1 MPLRVTSA
9 PTAGI
14 RKRKSSQPRPRHSP
28 FAAHPRQ
35 KPGTRSVAGDKADKA
50 DLDWGVDE
58 EVDQLPDQ
66 GLSRYIPETARVD
79 TVENAIA
86 HIHKT
91 MFEELPVRAGMNST
105 RIAEVLN
112 LRRSLPP
119 LVSVAHVHTLLNAPT
134 KVEKEIVHLVTT
146 GRVRRLIVP
155 GRGSDAAGLG
165 DCLVLTRDWEELV
178 RGSAVLDPSLKDRF
192 LDLLRRIG
200 TSSAVPAGVFSSSD
214 LMALVRAG
222 FLVSSSSLAKGSLN
236 VASLPSVPTS
246 LRASSA
252 SRSDAGTQPLQTM
265 QLNDS
270 QFRSATMFLSLPN
283 TGTYLRLLGQGRSH
297 LVDLLKKSKF
307 HEAPLYLLRDRW
319 DGAVES
325 DTRSALAKR
334 ARGESTGVLPGRTKK
349 WKQLYGMHFD
359 WVLEE
364 AVGAGLIEVFDT
376 GSVGPGVR
384 CL

>member
-14 RKRKSSQPRPRHSP
+14 RKTKASVPRPRNSP
-28 FAAHPRQ
+28 FAKHARQ
-35 KPGTRSVAGDKADKA
+35 KPGSRPVTRDKVDR
-50 DLDWGVDE
+50 DTGFYEDE
-58 EVDQLPDQ
+58 EQLPDQ
-66 GLSRYIPETARVD
+66 GISHYIPETARVES
-79 TVENAIA
+79 VEDAIR

-119 LVSVAHVHTLLNAPT
+119 LVSVAHVHTLLHAPT
-134 KVEKEIVHLVTT
+134 RVEKEIVDLVNA

-165 DCLVLTRDWEELV
+165 DCLVLTEDWEELV
-178 RGSAVLDPSLKDRF
+178 RRSAVLDQSLKDRF
-192 LDLLRRIG
+192 LDLLRLMG
-200 TSSAVPAGVFSSSD
+200 TASAVPAGVFSSADS
-214 LMALVRAG
+214 MALVRAG

-236 VASLPSVPTS
+236 VASLPAVPAS
-246 LRASSA
+246 LGVSSA
-252 SRSDAGTQPLQTM
+252 SRSDASTQPLQAA
-265 QLNDS
+265 QPSDS

-364 AVGAGLIEVFDT
+364 AVGAGLIELFDT

>member
-14 RKRKSSQPRPRHSP
+14 RKTKASVPRPRNSP
-28 FAAHPRQ
+28 FAKHARQ
-35 KPGTRSVAGDKADKA
+35 KPGSRPAARDKVDR
-50 DLDWGVDE
+50 DTGIFEDE
-58 EVDQLPDQ
+58 EQLPDQ
-66 GLSRYIPETARVD
+66 GLSQYIPENARVES
-79 TVENAIA
+79 VEDAIR

-119 LVSVAHVHTLLNAPT
+119 LVSVAHVHTLLHAPT
-134 KVEKEIVHLVTT
+134 RVEKEIVDLVNA

-165 DCLVLTRDWEELV
+165 DCLVLTEDWEELI
-178 RGSAVLDPSLKDRF
+178 RRSAVLDQSLKDRF
-192 LDLLRRIG
+192 LDLLRLMG
-200 TSSAVPAGVFSSSD
+200 TASAVPAGVFSSGDS
-214 LMALVRAG
+214 MALVRAG

-236 VASLPSVPTS
+236 VASLPAVPAS
-246 LRASSA
+246 LGASSA
-252 SRSDAGTQPLQTM
+252 SRSDAGTQPLQAA
-265 QLNDS
+265 QPSDS

-364 AVGAGLIEVFDT
+364 AVGAGLIELFDT

>member
-14 RKRKSSQPRPRHSP
+14 RKRKSSHRPRSSP
-28 FAAHPRQ
+28 FASHPRQ
-35 KPGTRSVAGDKADKA
+35 KPGARSAADK
-50 DLDWGVDE
+50 DIDWE
-58 EVDQLPDQ
+58 EDDQLPDH

-79 TVENAIA
+79 TVQDAVA
-86 HIHKT
+86 HIHKS

-134 KVEKEIVHLVTT
+134 RVEKEIVDLVST

-165 DCLVLTRDWEELV
+165 DCLVLTKDWEELV
-178 RGSAVLDPSLKDRF
+178 RGSAVLDSF

-200 TSSAVPAGVFSSSD
+200 TSSAVPAGVFPSAD

-222 FLVSSSSLAKGSLN
+222 FLVSASSLAKGSLN

-246 LRASSA
+246 LGASSA
-252 SRSDAGTQPLQTM
+252 SRSDAGTQPLQAM
-265 QLNDS
+265 QPTDS